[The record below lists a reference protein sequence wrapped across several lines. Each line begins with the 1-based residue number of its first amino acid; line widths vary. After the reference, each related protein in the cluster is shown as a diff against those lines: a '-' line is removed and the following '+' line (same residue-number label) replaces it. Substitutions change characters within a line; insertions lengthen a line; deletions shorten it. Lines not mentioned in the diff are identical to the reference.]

1 MEDACVEGVIVAQDG
16 WAKTVQRRCHA
27 QLVVEQM
34 EGAKAVSAFVNRDGP
49 GLIVL
54 NKFNASLLTAAAM
67 ATAYWANASAGKA
80 GRALIAIVLYRARTT
95 AMTMEIVSMESVF
108 VTSTTSVLTA
118 AKVAV

>member
-1 MEDACVEGVIVAQDG
+1 
-16 WAKTVQRRCHA
+16 
-27 QLVVEQM
+27 M

-49 GLIVL
+49 GLIVR

-80 GRALIAIVLYRARTT
+80 GRALVAIVLYRARTT

-108 VTSTTSVLTA
+108 VTSTTSALTA
-118 AKVAV
+118 VKVAV